1 VKELVE
7 LHAGTIAVESVEGR
21 GTTFVIR
28 LSTEQPQTE
37 QTQTEKAQVEPDAS
51 VPSPALTRGESALV
65 ASPAILDAATA
76 PALAAATDHDEDT
89 VVLIVEDNTSVRQF
103 VREQLDPYYR
113 VLEAGNGAE
122 GLELAVSSLP
132 DLVLSDVSMPEM
144 DGYEL
149 CRTLKHDKRTCHIPV
164 VLLTAR
170 TGRADKLHGLDTGA
184 DSWLVKPFDSWELVV
199 QVRNLIEQ
207 RRRLRERFSAPI
219 VLKPSEL
226 GVTPM
231 DEAFLEKVLAVVQAN
246 LAEPDFDVVRL
257 GREVGLSRSQ
267 LHRKL
272 RALTNQSPTLLIRS
286 IRLQR
291 AAELLQQKSG
301 SIAEVAYGV
310 GFSSQAYF
318 AKCFREELGCS
329 PKEYARGGGLRVA
342 DGCVAAPAAPAVAPS
357 SRERSRR
364 AASGAPV

>member
-1 VKELVE
+1 
-7 LHAGTIAVESVEGR
+7 
-21 GTTFVIR
+21 
-28 LSTEQPQTE
+28 
-37 QTQTEKAQVEPDAS
+37 
-51 VPSPALTRGESALV
+51 
-65 ASPAILDAATA
+65 
-76 PALAAATDHDEDT
+76 
-89 VVLIVEDNTSVRQF
+89 
-103 VREQLDPYYR
+103 
-113 VLEAGNGAE
+113 
-122 GLELAVSSLP
+122 
-132 DLVLSDVSMPEM
+132 MPEM
-144 DGYEL
+144 NGYEL

-184 DSWLVKPFDSWELVV
+184 DSYLVKPFDSSELLV

-231 DEAFLEKVLAVVQAN
+231 DEAFLQKVLSVVQAN

-301 SIAEVAYGV
+301 SVAEIAYMRRVQQPGV
-310 GFSSQAYF
+310 LRQVLPRRAGLLAEGV
-318 AKCFREELGCS
+318 R
-329 PKEYARGGGLRVA
+329 ARRV
-342 DGCVAAPAAPAVAPS
+342 S
-357 SRERSRR
+357 RSRPHPR
-364 AASGAPV
+364 RWRRRSDPLVPGSLESLASC